1 MALTLE
7 KEQRLGAAELIEFF
21 EKEQKIW
28 KDLAK
33 RSYDYV
39 HRNFPTNSRVRP
51 DDVAKA
57 LEPII
62 EVSTKLRDYLNANKL
77 KQKYWI
83 QDFTDLVIDRT
94 WADISKGAADEKK
107 GS

>member
-7 KEQRLGAAELIEFF
+7 KEQRLRAAELTKFF
-21 EKEQKIW
+21 EKDQKSW
-28 KDLAK
+28 KDIAK
-33 RSYDYV
+33 KSYDYV
-39 HRNFPTNSRVRP
+39 HRNFPANSRVRP

-62 EVSTKLRDYLNANKL
+62 EVSTKLRDYLNVNKL

-83 QDFTDLVIDRT
+83 RDFTDLVIDRT
-94 WADISKGAADEKK
+94 WADISRGAADEKK
-107 GS
+107 ES